1 MLVCKG
7 YENDYPKADIDQN
20 ISERKRTYDHRRFYH
35 RLFCRVDDKVT
46 VDKHSQASLYPSEVV
61 TLALLYALKG
71 CGQRAFWRWLVRD
84 YRPLFPNLP
93 DRTRLI
99 RLFNS
104 HQHYIA
110 CFLAEPTLIGVID
123 SYGIELLH
131 PIREGRSDQQIGKKG
146 KSNKRWIVG
155 GKVCYVLNRLGLIVR
170 WACDTAN
177 VYDGSAFQNLVA
189 DLAAD
194 MVIFADMGFEKK
206 EWHPTNLRLCERGE
220 WNVRMLVE
228 TVLSML
234 TYICDFKRSR
244 HKVWGYFKTK
254 VGFTMALFNILVQW
268 HGFEPDD
275 SGFVP
280 LSIAEFS
287 L

>member
-1 MLVCKG
+1 MTTTDFIT
-7 YENDYPKADIDQN
+7 E
-20 ISERKRTYDHRRFYH
+20 
-35 RLFCRVDDKVT
+35 LFCRVDDRLGNE
-46 VDKHSQASLYPSEVV
+46 KHPQANLYASEVV

-93 DRTRLI
+93 DRTRLF
-99 RLFNS
+99 RLFNT
-104 HQHYIA
+104 HRRYID
-110 CFLAEPTLIGVID
+110 CFLAEPSLIGVID

-131 PIREGRSDQQIGKKG
+131 PIREGRSQNQIGKKG
-146 KSNKRWIVG
+146 KSNNRWIVG
-155 GKVCYVLNRLGLIVR
+155 GKLCYLLNHLGLVVS

-177 VYDGSAFQNLVA
+177 VYDGSAFQQLVDDVA
-189 DLAAD
+189 EH
-194 MVIFADMGFEKK
+194 MVVFSDTGFEKRN
-206 EWHPTNLRLCERGE
+206 WQPTNLRLCKRGE

-234 TYICDFKRSR
+234 TYVCDFKHSR
-244 HKVWGYFKTK
+244 HKVWDYFETK
-254 VGFTMALFNILVQW
+254 VGFTLALFNVLVQW
-268 HGFEPDD
+268 HGFRPDET
-275 SGFVP
+275 GFVP

>member
-1 MLVCKG
+1 MTT
-7 YENDYPKADIDQN
+7 IDF
-20 ISERKRTYDHRRFYH
+20 ITELFY
-35 RLFCRVDDKVT
+35 RVDNELGDA
-46 VDKHSQASLYPSEVV
+46 KHPLANLYASEVV

-71 CGQRAFWRWLVRD
+71 AGARAFWRWLVRD

-93 DRTRLI
+93 DRTRLF

-104 HQHYIA
+104 HRHHIDR
-110 CFLAEPTLIGVID
+110 FLAEPSLIGVID

-131 PIREGRSDQQIGKKG
+131 PIREGRSESQIGKKG

-155 GKVCYVLNRLGLIVR
+155 GKLCYLLNHLGLIVG
-170 WACDTAN
+170 WSCDTAN
-177 VYDGSAFQNLVA
+177 VYDGSAFQQLVDQVA
-189 DLAAD
+189 DQ
-194 MVIFADMGFEKK
+194 MVVFSDMGFEKK
-206 EWHPTNLRLCERGE
+206 DWQPSNLRLCKRGE
-220 WNVRMLVE
+220 WNVRMVVE

-234 TYICDFKRSR
+234 TYVCDFKRSR
-244 HKVWGYFKTK
+244 HKVWDYFETK

-268 HGFEPDD
+268 HGFQPDD

-280 LSIAEFS
+280 MSIAEFS

>member
-1 MLVCKG
+1 MTTVDFITEL
-7 YENDYPKADIDQN
+7 
-20 ISERKRTYDHRRFYH
+20 FY
-35 RLFCRVDDKVT
+35 RVDTKLGNA
-46 VDKHSQASLYPSEVV
+46 KHPLANLYASEIV
-61 TLALLYALKG
+61 TLALLYSLKG

-84 YRPLFPNLP
+84 YGSLFPNLP
-93 DRTRLI
+93 DRTRLF

-104 HQHYIA
+104 HRSYIDL
-110 CFLAEPTLIGVID
+110 FLAEPSLIGVID

-131 PIREGRSDQQIGKKG
+131 PIREGRSEKQIGRKG

-155 GKVCYVLNRLGLIVR
+155 GKLCYLLNHLGLIVA

-177 VYDGSAFQNLVA
+177 VYDGSAFQQLVDDVA
-189 DLAAD
+189 EQ
-194 MVIFADMGFEKK
+194 MVVFADTGFDKK
-206 EWHPTNLRLCERGE
+206 DWHPPNLRLCKRGE

-234 TYICDFKRSR
+234 TYVCDFKRSR
-244 HKVWGYFKTK
+244 HKVWDYFETK

-268 HGFEPDD
+268 HGFQPDD
-275 SGFVP
+275 TGFIS

>member
-1 MLVCKG
+1 MTTVDFITEL
-7 YENDYPKADIDQN
+7 
-20 ISERKRTYDHRRFYH
+20 FY
-35 RLFCRVDDKVT
+35 RVDNELGDA
-46 VDKHSQASLYPSEVV
+46 KHPLASLYASEIV
-61 TLALLYALKG
+61 TLGLLYALKG
-71 CGQRAFWRWLVRD
+71 GGQRAFWRWLVRD

-93 DRTRLI
+93 DRISLF

-104 HQHYIA
+104 HRHYA
-110 CFLAEPTLIGVID
+110 QRFLASPSLIGVID
-123 SYGIELLH
+123 SYGIELVH
-131 PIREGRSDQQIGKKG
+131 PIREGRSEHQLGKKG

-155 GKVCYVLNRLGLIVR
+155 GKLCYLLNHLGLIVD

-177 VYDGSAFQNLVA
+177 VYDGSAFQQLVDDVA
-189 DLAAD
+189 DD
-194 MVIFADMGFEKK
+194 MIVFSDLGFEKK
-206 EWHPTNLRLCERGE
+206 DWQPTNLRLCQRGE

-244 HKVWGYFKTK
+244 HKVWSYFETK
-254 VGFTMALFNILVQW
+254 LGFTMALFNILVQW
-268 HGFEPDD
+268 HGFQSDD
-275 SGFVP
+275 YGFVP